1 MPSSWEALAVALL
14 AIVPGFIATTVWSR
28 ARTWKGFAGDLRT
41 ILQSLALSAAI
52 QVLLSP
58 LTIWWVIPVHYSL
71 VNGNQDVRIAIWLF
85 LAVIIIPVGLGLS
98 IARYS
103 DWLFRPINQVSKPED
118 LKWFR
123 RAVAA
128 IFKGTPLPCSW
139 DWLFTVNRPD
149 SRYILVE
156 FNDGS
161 RIGGVFGEG
170 GRAFTTPESQG
181 LFLPEEW
188 VLDEDGNFL
197 EPVPASA
204 GLLIP
209 MIADVRWVR
218 ILSSENSASDVD
230 NQANI
235 KEGNDVQTENPK
247 SSTGKRT
254 TDERH
259 GRGAREASQTT
270 TAEIAYS

>member
-14 AIVPGFIATTVWSR
+14 AVVPGFIATTVWSR

-58 LTIWWVIPVHYSL
+58 LTIWWIVPISDSL
-71 VNGNQDVRIAIWLF
+71 VVGNHDVRVAVWFF
-85 LAVIIIPVGLGLS
+85 LAVIVLPVGLGLS

-103 DWLFRPINQVSKPED
+103 DWLFRPMNQASRPED

-128 IFKGTPLPCSW
+128 VLKGTPLPCAW
-139 DWLFTVNRPD
+139 DWLFTSNRPD

-161 RIGGVFGEG
+161 RVGGVFGEG
-170 GRAFTTPESQG
+170 GRAFTTPEAQG
-181 LFLPEEW
+181 IFLPQEW
-188 VLDEDGNFL
+188 VLDGDSNFVT
-197 EPVPASA
+197 PVPGSA

-209 MIADVRWVR
+209 MIDSVRWVR
-218 ILSSENSASDVD
+218 ILSSEDLAD
-230 NQANI
+230 N
-235 KEGNDVQTENPK
+235 
-247 SSTGKRT
+247 
-254 TDERH
+254 
-259 GRGAREASQTT
+259 
-270 TAEIAYS
+270 AEIGIITKE